1 MSLNPT
7 STLSHL
13 EEEPQQLSLEQ
24 QLQAD
29 ALQQRLKQRYEFQQQ
44 ITGGEAHN

>member
-7 STLSHL
+7 STLS
-13 EEEPQQLSLEQ
+13 EEEAQLSLEQ

-29 ALQQRLKQRYEFQQQ
+29 ALQQRLNQRYEFQQQ